1 MKELEQAVSIAFSNI
16 VASGVIEN
24 AIEKKLTETITS
36 IIDSELRSYSDFG
49 KQLGEQVKA
58 AMQVD
63 LTKLGLPG
71 YNDFI
76 LKVVRAKVS
85 ALTKKAIAEQVEA
98 QLTTLLAP
106 APAEIKLSELVA
118 QFIKGNDDRYGYG
131 CSCDAPDRITLHV
144 QDTDYGSNWIALDK
158 ADGKSEHECEI
169 RFGVS
174 KDTGSMFGLRLGKQK
189 VEETLFLDPY
199 GFERTILQMFHAGTK
214 LVIDREAD
222 EIDTYYPGRGD

>member
-1 MKELEQAVSIAFSNI
+1 MKELEQAVSTAFSNI
-16 VASGVIEN
+16 VASGVIER
-24 AIEKKLTETITS
+24 AIEEKLTKTITS
-36 IIDSELRSYSDFG
+36 VVEHELQGYSEFG
-49 KQLGEQVKA
+49 KQLSEQVKV

-63 LTKLGLPG
+63 LTRLGLPS
-71 YNDFI
+71 YNDFV

-85 ALTKKAIAEQVEA
+85 ALTENAIAQQVEA

-118 QFIKGNDDRYGYG
+118 QFIKGNEDRYG

-144 QDTDYGSNWIALDK
+144 AGSDYGSRWISLDK
-158 ADGKSEHECEI
+158 DGHKSQYECEI
-169 RFGVS
+169 QFAVS
-174 KDTGSMFGLRLGKQK
+174 DRDGRLFGLRLGKRK
-189 VEETLFLDPY
+189 VEETLFLDPH
-199 GFERTILQMFHAGTK
+199 GFERSILQMFHAGTK

>member
-1 MKELEQAVSIAFSNI
+1 MRELEQAVSIAFSSI
-16 VASGVIEN
+16 VASGVIEK

-36 IIDSELRSYSDFG
+36 IIDSELRSYSEFG

-58 AMQVD
+58 ALQVD

-85 ALTKKAIAEQVEA
+85 ALTEKAIAEQVEA

-118 QFIKGNDDRYGYG
+118 QFIKGNDERYG

-144 QDTDYGSNWIALDK
+144 EETQYGSRWVRLDK
-158 ADGKSEHECEI
+158 DEGKRAYECDVE
-169 RFGVS
+169 FGVRES
-174 KDTGSMFGLRLGKQK
+174 DGHIFGLRLNGAKTS
-189 VEETLFLDPY
+189 ETLFLDPY
-199 GFERTILQMFHAGTK
+199 GFERSILQMFQAGTK
-214 LVIDREAD
+214 LIIDREAD